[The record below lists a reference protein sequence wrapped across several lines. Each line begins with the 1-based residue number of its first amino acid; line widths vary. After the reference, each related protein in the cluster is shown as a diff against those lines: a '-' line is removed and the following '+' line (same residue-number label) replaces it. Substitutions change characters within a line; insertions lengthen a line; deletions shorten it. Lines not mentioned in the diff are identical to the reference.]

1 MFSSLLVYSKD
12 TRYIQAVGGCVIFL
26 IVDDDLSQLH
36 LVQALLREL
45 NVSHECHY
53 AANGPQALNFL
64 NRRPPF
70 EGAPRPDL
78 VLLDLNMPGMDGC
91 QVLQHLKQDPNLRS
105 IPAIIFSSSEAP
117 KDVNACYEE
126 HANAFV
132 RKPMDLD

>member
-1 MFSSLLVYSKD
+1 
-12 TRYIQAVGGCVIFL
+12 VIFL

-70 EGAPRPDL
+70 ERAPRPDL
-78 VLLDLNMPGMDGC
+78 VLLDLDLPGMNGY
-91 QVLQHLKQDPNLRS
+91 QVLQHLKHDPNLRS
-105 IPAIIFSSSEAP
+105 IPTIILSSSRAIE
-117 KDVNACYEE
+117 DVNACYEE

-132 RKPMDLD
+132 QKPTDLDESLRVLEGIDRFWSRVQHAL